1 MDKPRITMKMNL
13 APLKKLAKKSP
24 EAFRKAQTV
33 AAIQFLT
40 WANKGSKDETRT
52 PPIRWGVLRGSSS
65 AFVGNKLVLVYP
77 ISLLAGAPER
87 ATPAKN
93 HTAPKTT
100 ITWSW
105 NTSYAWKMH
114 EWKVPPH
121 SWGKF
126 TLQATD
132 AGNKWLEK
140 HLRKDRNALMEMI
153 RDEVKRGTG
162 M

>member
-1 MDKPRITMKMNL
+1 MDKLRISMTMNFT
-13 APLKKLAKKSP
+13 PLKRLAKKFP
-24 EAFRKAQTV
+24 ETFRKAQEK

-87 ATPAKN
+87 ATPATN

-100 ITWSW
+100 ITWAW
-105 NTSYAWKMH
+105 NTSYATKMH
-114 EWKVPPH
+114 EWKGN
-121 SWGKF
+121 WGKF